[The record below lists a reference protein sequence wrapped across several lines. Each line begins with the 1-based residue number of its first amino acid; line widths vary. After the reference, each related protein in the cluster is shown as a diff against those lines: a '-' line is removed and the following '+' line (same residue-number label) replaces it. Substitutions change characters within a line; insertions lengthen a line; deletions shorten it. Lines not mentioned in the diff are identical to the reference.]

1 MANTL
6 DCKDSAGGAR
16 ERKVFLFI
24 KGRFINS
31 FVGDINVT
39 SLLVA

>member
-31 FVGDINVT
+31 FVGGMNVT
-39 SLLVA
+39 SLLAA